1 MKDHHQPEGEAEVHC
16 PWCGEPVLVT
26 LDPWGGTE
34 QSYVEDCE
42 VCCRPWSVRVRWNRR
57 GRARVEVDPLGE

>member
-1 MKDHHQPEGEAEVHC
+1 MREPHHPDEEAEVHC
-16 PWCGEPVLVT
+16 PWCGEPVDIT
-26 LDPWGGTE
+26 LDPWGGAE

-42 VCCRPWSVRVRWNRR
+42 VCCRPWAVTVRWSRS